1 MLGEPLF
8 FFVFRQLGQSVLTPL
23 ILIELLILIWNLE
36 SSSLVNAVFGVV
48 DFLEFLLG
56 CTAHIFA

>member
-1 MLGEPLF
+1 M
-8 FFVFRQLGQSVLTPL
+8 
-23 ILIELLILIWNLE
+23 LIWNLE

-56 CTAHIFA
+56 CTAHIFAQCCYLVWIMPTVFWASVLTPQTMR